1 MVITSIAFLVTLI
14 SPIFNV
20 FFASTKLQFK
30 SSAMKCIISKEG
42 SGITEI
48 IMAKLAVIFPEE
60 VPAEPTRKVQQQKT
74 NDDIVVAIA
83 AAARFKNLFQGGK

>member
-1 MVITSIAFLVTLI
+1 MNTELILQNLQDGLLLGVIGMGVVLIFLTVMMG
-14 SPIFNV
+14 V
-20 FFASTKLQFK
+20 
-30 SSAMKCIISKEG
+30 MR
-42 SGITEI
+42 ITEI